1 MQVVLCVSLR
11 HISMCECLLHRGIF
25 GGQRGEKERGG
36 SEVGGMVSA
45 GGSAWWAESLEDT
58 EVPASTQV
66 SQVAQAREW
75 GVLGVDRA
83 TW

>member
-1 MQVVLCVSLR
+1 M
-11 HISMCECLLHRGIF
+11 
-25 GGQRGEKERGG
+25 
-36 SEVGGMVSA
+36 GGMVSA
-45 GGSAWWAESLEDT
+45 GGSALWAESLEDT

-66 SQVAQAREW
+66 SQVAQARDW